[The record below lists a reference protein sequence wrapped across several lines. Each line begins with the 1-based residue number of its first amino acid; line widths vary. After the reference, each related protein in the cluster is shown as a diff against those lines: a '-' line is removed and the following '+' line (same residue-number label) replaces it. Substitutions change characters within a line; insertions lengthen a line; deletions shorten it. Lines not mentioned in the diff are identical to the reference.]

1 MQKHVLLVHCDYN
14 SIPGLA
20 LIFILVYL
28 DWHCSLYLSRL
39 LGVLSLWSSML
50 VIAFMKHHC
59 FLGLLALKCTHL
71 VCFRNEVISCW
82 RGITIAGTFSV
93 EGKCYASNPEWL
105 KRRVYTWRNIRRMTT
120 SSWSLKSECACCT
133 CVYLHLWLLISRCRW
148 LKLVCLSM
156 VHCWCG

>member
-1 MQKHVLLVHCDYN
+1 MQKHVLLVHCYYS
-14 SIPGLA
+14 SISGLA

-59 FLGLLALKCTHL
+59 FLGLLALKWTHL

-105 KRRVYTWRNIRRMTT
+105 KRRVLYMTKYQENDHKFVKLEV
-120 SSWSLKSECACCT
+120 WMCL
-133 CVYLHLWLLISRCRW
+133 LHMCISAP
-148 LKLVCLSM
+148 LVINQ
-156 VHCWCG
+156 